1 MAIKVFCMKADY
13 AEATSTHNT
22 GNANFV
28 HGLYSDQT
36 PAQIDNGKCR
46 TTIYG
51 FPCVIF
57 HQANENAALEFVG
70 KYNFNA
76 DKRAENLFGF
86 TNEYDVECLE
96 FKNNTSGACLF
107 NEQIGDDWA
116 ENFEFRYPEDKTD
129 ISRFKVMHDWVVST
143 KNNIDKFKSEFE
155 QHFNLHKCLIYY
167 VYTFFALMTDQR
179 AKNMMMTYW
188 AATGL
193 WEPWFYDN
201 DTCFGIN
208 NEGQLVFDYWHEDT
222 DKVSGA
228 NVYNG
233 QDSVLWNNFRVAFA
247 NEIKETYQSLRNS
260 GKITYDKMFEA
271 FITNESNKWSI
282 SLYNDDSE
290 YKYISML
297 RTDNDATNLDQVRG
311 NGEEHFKYFIRNR
324 IKYCDSKWYASD
336 YANDYISLRIYTPT
350 DENNNPRTD
359 LAVAANANITVT
371 PFSDMYGGV
380 RYKANGSLLQQR
392 LGKNETYTFV
402 APNEVF
408 NDTETAI
415 YGASE
420 LSSLGDL
427 SPLYLGSLNVSKA
440 QKLIE
445 LIVGNATE
453 GYDNPNLKFIS
464 VGTNALL
471 KKIDI
476 QNCSALTDP
485 LALAYC
491 PNIEEIYAK
500 GSAITGVELADS
512 GFLRIIQLP
521 ATLTN
526 LTLKNQP
533 YITQLSIDGYDAIK
547 TLYIDNCPTVDF
559 GALLQAC
566 KNLERIHI
574 TGITE
579 EHFSF
584 DSAEYLLSFIDIGG
598 IDENGFNTEHP
609 YLAGTAHITTLSG
622 SEMAKLKEAYP
633 YLTIDY
639 DNLSTILTFMNDDGT
654 KILEQKTILNGGDGT
669 YTGSTPTRQETTEYK
684 YTHDGWSMT
693 KGGSTD
699 TNALK
704 NVDADRTV
712 YPTFKSEKQKYK
724 IRFLNGTTELQSE
737 DVEYGKLPTYKGQT
751 PVKTGVDDP
760 TKYEFSGWT
769 PTITTV
775 SGKQDYVATF
785 TFTGYIQDDW
795 DVIAANENYKTD
807 YGIGGIKQVT
817 LTYTDGSEETIDYVL
832 ADYDHDDLADG
843 SGKAAMTFIP
853 ANLLKDSKPMNASSK
868 SYNGGNGYNAGGWG
882 LSEMRT
888 WCNNTIYAA
897 FPAKLQAAIE
907 EVTKISDGGLA
918 DPTLKE
924 TTDKVWLLSYEEVGF
939 GANQY
944 NVAGQG
950 TAYSIFTNANSRK
963 RSKLG
968 NSAIFWW
975 LRSSYTSGSSY
986 FWSVGGNGNSNDRN
1000 ANYSFGVAPCF
1011 CVGKSK

>member
-1 MAIKVFCMKADY
+1 M
-13 AEATSTHNT
+13 
-22 GNANFV
+22 
-28 HGLYSDQT
+28 
-36 PAQIDNGKCR
+36 
-46 TTIYG
+46 
-51 FPCVIF
+51 
-57 HQANENAALEFVG
+57 
-70 KYNFNA
+70 
-76 DKRAENLFGF
+76 
-86 TNEYDVECLE
+86 
-96 FKNNTSGACLF
+96 
-107 NEQIGDDWA
+107 
-116 ENFEFRYPEDKTD
+116 
-129 ISRFKVMHDWVVST
+129 
-143 KNNIDKFKSEFE
+143 
-155 QHFNLHKCLIYY
+155 
-167 VYTFFALMTDQR
+167 
-179 AKNMMMTYW
+179 
-188 AATGL
+188 
-193 WEPWFYDN
+193 
-201 DTCFGIN
+201 
-208 NEGQLVFDYWHEDT
+208 HEDT
-222 DKVSGA
+222 VIVSGA

-247 NEIKETYQSLRNS
+247 NEIKETYQNLRNS

-392 LGKNETYTFV
+392 LEKNQTYTFV

-559 GALLQAC
+559 GTLLQAC

-584 DSAEYLLSFIDIGG
+584 DSAEYLLSLIDIGG

-622 SEMAKLKEAYP
+622 EEATALKAAYP
-633 YLTIDY
+633 YLNI
-639 DNLSTILTFMNDDGT
+639 
-654 KILEQKTILNGGDGT
+654 
-669 YTGSTPTRQETTEYK
+669 
-684 YTHDGWSMT
+684 
-693 KGGSTD
+693 
-699 TNALK
+699 
-704 NVDADRTV
+704 V
-712 YPTFKSEKQKYK
+712 YE
-724 IRFLNGTTELQSE
+724 R
-737 DVEYGKLPTYKGQT
+737 
-751 PVKTGVDDP
+751 
-760 TKYEFSGWT
+760 
-769 PTITTV
+769 
-775 SGKQDYVATF
+775 
-785 TFTGYIQDDW
+785 
-795 DVIAANENYKTD
+795 
-807 YGIGGIKQVT
+807 
-817 LTYTDGSEETIDYVL
+817 
-832 ADYDHDDLADG
+832 
-843 SGKAAMTFIP
+843 
-853 ANLLKDSKPMNASSK
+853 
-868 SYNGGNGYNAGGWG
+868 
-882 LSEMRT
+882 
-888 WCNNTIYAA
+888 
-897 FPAKLQAAIE
+897 
-907 EVTKISDGGLA
+907 
-918 DPTLKE
+918 
-924 TTDKVWLLSYEEVGF
+924 
-939 GANQY
+939 
-944 NVAGQG
+944 
-950 TAYSIFTNANSRK
+950 
-963 RSKLG
+963 
-968 NSAIFWW
+968 
-975 LRSSYTSGSSY
+975 
-986 FWSVGGNGNSNDRN
+986 
-1000 ANYSFGVAPCF
+1000 
-1011 CVGKSK
+1011 